1 MLRSKLSSLRE
12 YLTPVKHNSNFATTG
27 EISPDEF
34 VTAGDYLVSK
44 FPTWQWGSTPEKLR
58 RTFLPDD
65 KQYLVTRHVPSY
77 QRAAD
82 SLGAKDSLEDEE
94 ELAEDGWVKTR
105 RTHAEEKTDEAG
117 KALGPEEKQ
126 ESTGTDQLSNI
137 GSASKEKTQ
146 GDSQEDNVE
155 EISNIDDLIDENAE
169 DQISEENDFE
179 DLVGLSDGSN
189 VRRYDLYITYST
201 SYRVPKMY
209 LVGFSSSGIPLSPK
223 QMFEDIAV
231 DYRDKTSTIESL
243 PVSYNTTS
251 VSIHPCKHSSV
262 MKVLMAHA
270 ASAKKTQLEKKRQAI
285 VDKNPSE
292 SLKELNLGPDEDDDP
307 YADPDA
313 SPIRVDHYLII
324 FLKFIASVTPG
335 IEYDYTMDAL

>member
-12 YLTPVKHNSNFATTG
+12 YLTPVKHNSNFATSG
-27 EISPDEF
+27 ELSPDEF

-44 FPTWQWGSTPEKLR
+44 FPTWQWGSTPENLR
-58 RTFLPDD
+58 RNFLPDD
-65 KQYLVTRHVPSY
+65 KQYLITRHVPSY

-105 RTHAEEKTDEAG
+105 HPYVDEKTDAES
-117 KALGPEEKQ
+117 KALFHEEKHQ
-126 ESTGTDQLSNI
+126 SAKTDPLSNA
-137 GSASKEKTQ
+137 GSMAEDKTH
-146 GDSQEDNVE
+146 GASQEDNVE

-179 DLVGLSDGSN
+179 DLAGLSDGSN

-209 LVGFSSSGIPLSPK
+209 LVGFGSSGIPLSPK
-223 QMFEDIAV
+223 QMFEDIAA

-285 VDKNPSE
+285 VNKNPLD
-292 SLKELNLGPDEDDDP
+292 SLKELDLGLDDDNDP
-307 YADPDA
+307 NADPDA